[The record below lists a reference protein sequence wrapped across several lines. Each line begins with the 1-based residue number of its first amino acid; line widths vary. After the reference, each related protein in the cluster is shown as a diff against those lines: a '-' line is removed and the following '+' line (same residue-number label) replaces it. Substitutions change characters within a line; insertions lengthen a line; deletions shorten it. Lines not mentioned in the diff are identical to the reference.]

1 MLSWLYYHCTQ
12 FKVEN
17 IFYVTQ
23 PQTPR
28 KFVLYLYNRHPPPPS
43 RNHKIDARYL
53 CSPMMVLPTKHEV
66 CGKVD

>member
-28 KFVLYLYNRHPPPPS
+28 KFVLYLYNRHPPPPPAIIKS
-43 RNHKIDARYL
+43 MRGTCA
-53 CSPMMVLPTKHEV
+53 PQ
-66 CGKVD
+66 